1 MSIARPFRGAETPR
15 SQSEFPQRCWDA
27 FERYAT
33 AELPLAGLILFW
45 SNKSNSQLLL
55 DHFWSQGRI
64 TAYAEVKVSRI
75 TVISGLA
82 TILSEP

>member
-33 AELPLAGLILFW
+33 AELPLA
-45 SNKSNSQLLL
+45 
-55 DHFWSQGRI
+55 D
-64 TAYAEVKVSRI
+64 
-75 TVISGLA
+75 
-82 TILSEP
+82 